1 MRKKAEESIY
11 DVFLWEEGDFE
22 FLDNE
27 LPDQKMVPLSLDVTG
42 IILEGLHRY
51 DEWKRIRETL
61 PDMKLVPRIVRPL
74 SFDRLSDQ
82 QKLVVP
88 YLNGQRSIQEIAVQT
103 HNSEF
108 VVAKMVYGGVRDGT
122 MAVHLR
128 SIGVDVPVSPRDRSH
143 EVEQLLSRGRETLET
158 DPEGAWKLFQT
169 ASEVD
174 PADGRPRESMRIA
187 EERLRSRLAADG
199 VELHRIPVLK
209 VPLDRLTSFNFT
221 PNEGFVL
228 SRINGSWDVK
238 SIVKISPIRETEVL
252 LVFRRLLRDDV
263 IEWKRPEPAAAI
275 PPDFR

>member
-1 MRKKAEESIY
+1 MAEPKPIY
-11 DVFLWEEGDFE
+11 DVFLWDEGDFE

-27 LPDQKMVPLSLDVTG
+27 LLDQKMVPLSLDVTG
-42 IILEGLHRY
+42 IILEGLRRY
-51 DEWKRIRETL
+51 DEWQQIRETL

-74 SFDRLSDQ
+74 AFDRLSDQ

-88 YLNGQRSIQEIAVQT
+88 YLNGQRSMEEIAVQT

-108 VVAKMVYGGVRDGT
+108 VVAKMVYGGVRDGS
-122 MAVHLR
+122 MAVHQR
-128 SIGVDVPVSPRDRSH
+128 SIGVDVPIAPRDRSR
-143 EVEQLLSRGRETLET
+143 EVEQLLRRGREILEN

-169 ASEVD
+169 ASEID
-174 PADGRPRESMRIA
+174 PGDARPRESMRLA

-199 VELHRIPVLK
+199 VELHRVPVLK

-238 SIVKISPIRETEVL
+238 SIVKISPIREAEVL
-252 LVFRRLLRDDV
+252 LVFRRLLRDGV
-263 IEWKRPEPAAAI
+263 IEWKRAEPAAAI